1 MALAAQ
7 QNDYFH
13 LVNNKA
19 EPKEYHVEKQHT
31 HQVISLLPASNERPR
46 SISQTHSNSFSSS
59 IQTVPEDAVL
69 SSGDGGMDK
78 RHSTSFNLAPA
89 ASFKKTQRKSR
100 QTLSRNYTT
109 GTADP
114 DVSEEFQKELT
125 ARRKTFK
132 RLSKRKPDDQEDRVL
147 IGTLISE
154 GHQNYI
160 LMYNMLTG
168 IRIAVGRVSAKPD
181 RPIVD
186 SDFSAAHK
194 LAFDV

>member
-7 QNDYFH
+7 QNDYFN
-13 LVNNKA
+13 LVNNKP
-19 EPKEYHVEKQHT
+19 EPKEYHLEKQHS
-31 HQVISLLPASNERPR
+31 HQIISLIPASNERPH
-46 SISQTHSNSFSSS
+46 SQAHSNS
-59 IQTVPEDAVL
+59 L
-69 SSGDGGMDK
+69 SSLHALSEEQQEQQQQQIPERIQPK
-78 RHSTSFNLAPA
+78 RHSTTINLAPA
-89 ASFKKTQRKSR
+89 SSFKKTQKKRN
-100 QTLSRNYTT
+100 TLSRNYTT
-109 GTADP
+109 GAAEP
-114 DVSEEFQKELT
+114 DVSEEFQKELN

-147 IGTLISE
+147 MGTLISE

-186 SDFSAAHK
+186 QDFTAAHK